1 MLMILISLFLTANQV
16 GLELEDT
23 GRETCPECSI
33 VFTIVLLLIDLF
45 IFVFVFMCFVSR

>member
-1 MLMILISLFLTANQV
+1 MFIILISHFLTANQV

-33 VFTIVLLLIDLF
+33 FFTIVLLLIDLF